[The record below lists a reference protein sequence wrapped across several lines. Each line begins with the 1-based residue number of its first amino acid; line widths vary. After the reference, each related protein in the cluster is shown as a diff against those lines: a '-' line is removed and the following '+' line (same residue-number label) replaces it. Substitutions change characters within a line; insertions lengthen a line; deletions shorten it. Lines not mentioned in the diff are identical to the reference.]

1 LCYSFFCSR
10 SNFPLC
16 SRLRFSS
23 SVRHGLTAAS
33 SFFDSFFCSAPA
45 HSGPSV
51 FIFGAGFGSSSV
63 RCPDFFVDSS
73 IAPKRAVVI
82 LGSHRTRWFLLRV
95 FISSGW
101 PPSSACNPLD
111 FATLAPVFLPLVAR
125 RSASRSPVAAIHL
138 QRAPAAQSRGLG
150 LRGGVPRP
158 CTLNVFPTSSRRAN
172 MHPGPFP
179 LQSFDLVPFF
189 WPGPSLYPILPPQRL
204 KFSSGESFLA
214 SVLLSGSSTIMPP
227 NFHRHTR

>member
-82 LGSHRTRWFLLRV
+82 LGSRRTRWFLLRV

-101 PPSSACNPLD
+101 PPSSACNPLNREVLVCAVVCHGHARST
-111 FATLAPVFLPLVAR
+111 FFPLPLVELTCILYR
-125 RSASRSPVAAIHL
+125 SRSKVSTLFLSFGQGPPCILFCPRSASSFHQAKVSLPQFCFPVPARSCHPIFIAILGNPCWATLWSSVVANACC
-138 QRAPAAQSRGLG
+138 RFWSRL
-150 LRGGVPRP
+150 
-158 CTLNVFPTSSRRAN
+158 A
-172 MHPGPFP
+172 
-179 LQSFDLVPFF
+179 FD
-189 WPGPSLYPILPPQRL
+189 S
-204 KFSSGESFLA
+204 A
-214 SVLLSGSSTIMPP
+214 S
-227 NFHRHTR
+227 